1 MLFKDFLLSLVNSA
15 FATHQQ
21 SVELSEGFRQLHY
34 EENDEGHLD
43 HKKTMRM
50 IGGKSVEVPYKTQHN
65 LDDYLVD
72 RTSLKTT
79 VEIYEKDGEIQ
90 TGVSDGLFSKG
101 VHIEIEL
108 ELSRQHPPE
117 GVHALRDTQ
126 NHDLKRS
133 M

>member
-1 MLFKDFLLSLVNSA
+1 MLFKDFLLALVESA

-21 SVELSEGFRQLHY
+21 SVELSEGFRQVHY
-34 EENDEGHLD
+34 EKNDSGHMD
-43 HKKTMRM
+43 HKKTMRV
-50 IGGKSVEVPYKTQHN
+50 IGGKPVEVPQKTQHN

-79 VEIYEKDGEIQ
+79 VEIYEKDGQIE

-108 ELSRQHPPE
+108 KLSRQHPSE

-126 NHDLKRS
+126 NHHLKRS
-133 M
+133 I